1 MANDK
6 MTKTEVATMLKEA
19 LEPFCE
25 TLKDLRPA
33 LAHPFR
39 QEDCVMASD
48 GHILIS
54 IKAKEAGVSIGKFKE
69 MTDFNAHKAIPQ
81 VGSDDLLQARTVER
95 SDLLATIDEMKRLEK
110 ERQQVIAADVLGVWL
125 SIEALSRIEVAMR
138 ICGADAAQLV
148 WHKDGMVVV
157 QLYNAKGE
165 ACVTILSMGFLPKDA
180 HVIALPTH
188 DDDDHCS
195 VTIDWQKGAAAW
207 ADIKAEL
214 ARQEEAERMARRE
227 VYMVEVVKRAYIPV
241 YAKDADEA
249 RRLCDGE
256 NWFDPEDDG
265 DDEWMLGDTVPEV
278 EDLEDMDDCY
288 EHVITRDGIVERYDI
303 YELDQISEEWAKK
316 HKED

>member
-48 GHILIS
+48 GHILIA

-69 MTDFNAHKAIPQ
+69 MTDFNARKAIPQ
-81 VGSDDLLQARTVER
+81 VGSDDLLHARTIER
-95 SDLLATIDEMKRLEK
+95 SDLLATIDEMNRLEK
-110 ERQQVIAADVLGVWL
+110 ERLQVAAADVLGVWL
-125 SIEALSRIEVAMR
+125 SIEGLSRIEVAMR
-138 ICGADAAQLV
+138 ICGAEAAQLV
-148 WHKDGMVVV
+148 WHKDGKVVV

-165 ACVTILSMGFLPKDA
+165 VCVTILSMGFSPKDA

-195 VTIDWQKGAAAW
+195 VTIDWQKGTAAW

-249 RRLCDGE
+249 RRLCE
-256 NWFDPEDDG
+256 SEWFDPEDDG

-278 EDLEDMDDCY
+278 EDLDDIDDCY
-288 EHVITRDGIVERYDI
+288 EHVITRDGIVERDEI
-303 YELDQISEEWAKK
+303 YELDQISEEWAKE

>member
-1 MANDK
+1 
-6 MTKTEVATMLKEA
+6 MLKEA

-48 GHILIS
+48 GHILIA
-54 IKAKEAGVSIGKFKE
+54 IKAKEAGVSISKFKE
-69 MTDFNAHKAIPQ
+69 MTDFNARKVIPQ
-81 VGSDDLLQARTVER
+81 VGFEDLLQARIVER
-95 SDLLATIDEMKRLEK
+95 SDLLAAIDEMKRLEK

-125 SIEALSRIEVAMR
+125 SMNTLSRIEVALR
-138 ICGADAAQLV
+138 ICGAEAAQLV
-148 WHKDGMVVV
+148 WHKDDKVVV

-165 ACVTILSMGFLPKDA
+165 ACVTILSMGFKPKDA

-188 DDDDHCS
+188 DDDDRCS
-195 VTIDWQKGAAAW
+195 VAIDWQKGDAAW

-249 RRLCDGE
+249 RRLCE
-256 NWFDPEDDG
+256 SEWFDPEDDG

-278 EDLEDMDDCY
+278 EDLDNMPDCY
-288 EHVITRDGIVERYDI
+288 EHIITRDGIVDRDEI

-316 HKED
+316 HEED